1 MKFRYFILIGF
12 ILVLLSLTAVSADE
26 NVTVEDDTV
35 DLSVDVEA
43 EDTYDGDEYNREG
56 YTVSWI
62 VGVEN
67 SKGTA
72 YSTRVQVSLSKN
84 METVSYY
91 PTRGSYDIKTGIW
104 DVGDLKSN
112 ENAALMLKTKLLED
126 GRFTVSAI
134 ATTDSNDTYPD
145 DNFNSWSIESGG
157 TNNHPNI
164 KYRAPPQGEVGNKT
178 PESVTT
184 TSDSRGNHNEHYAS
198 QTHGGFGD
206 RQIAEDEVETQA
218 SEDNNAS
225 LRGSIAKNIQNH
237 DSNLNTVII
246 IVFVIMIVAVIG
258 YRKLKK

>member
-62 VGVEN
+62 VGVKN

-72 YSTRVQVSLSKN
+72 YNTTVQVLLSENLETVNSLS
-84 METVSYY
+84 
-91 PTRGSYDIKTGIW
+91 TRGSYDIKTGIW

-126 GRFTVSAI
+126 GVFTVSAI

-157 TNNHPNI
+157 TNNHPNTPII
-164 KYRAPPQGEVGNKT
+164 KIPD
-178 PESVTT
+178 ESGQKKSEFITT

-198 QTHGGFGD
+198 QTHGGFGN
-206 RQIAEDEVETQA
+206 RQIAEKKAKTPS
-218 SEDNNAS
+218 SEDKNAS
-225 LRGSIAKNIQNH
+225 LRGSIAKNIQNQ
-237 DSNLNTVII
+237 DSNFTTVII
-246 IVFVIMIVAVIG
+246 ILFAMMAVAVIG
-258 YRKLKK
+258 YMKIKK

>member
-26 NVTVEDDTV
+26 NATVMDNEA

-43 EDTYDGDEYNREG
+43 EDTYDGNEYNREG

-72 YSTRVQVSLSKN
+72 YSTRVHVSLSKN

-91 PTRGSYDIKTGIW
+91 PTRGSYDFKTGIW
-104 DVGDLKSN
+104 DVGDLKSK
-112 ENAALMLKTKLLED
+112 ENAALMLKTKLLSD
-126 GRFTVSAI
+126 GVFTVTAN

-145 DNFNSWSIESGG
+145 DNYNSWSIESGG
-157 TNNHPNI
+157 TNYHPNTPI
-164 KYRAPPQGEVGNKT
+164 TKIPDESSEIR
-178 PESVTT
+178 PESLTT

-206 RQIAEDEVETQA
+206 REIAEDEVETQA

-258 YRKLKK
+258 YRKIKK

>member
-62 VGVEN
+62 VCVKN
-67 SKGTA
+67 SKATA
-72 YSTRVQVSLSKN
+72 YNTQVKVLLSEN
-84 METVSYY
+84 LETVNFH

-112 ENAALMLKTKLLED
+112 ENEALILKTKLLED
-126 GRFTVSAI
+126 GVFTVSAI

-145 DNFNSWSIESGG
+145 DNFNSWSIESGV
-157 TNNHPNI
+157 TNYHPNTHRTKI
-164 KYRAPPQGEVGNKT
+164 PDESDEKK
-178 PESVTT
+178 PETVTT

-206 RQIAEDEVETQA
+206 REIAEDEVETQA

-258 YRKLKK
+258 YRKIKK

>member
-1 MKFRYFILIGF
+1 MKIRYLILIGF
-12 ILVLLSLTAVSADE
+12 ILALLSLTAVSADE
-26 NVTVEDDTV
+26 NATVMDNEA

-43 EDTYDGDEYNREG
+43 KDTYDGNEYNREG

-62 VGVEN
+62 VGVKN
-67 SKGTA
+67 SKATA
-72 YSTRVQVSLSKN
+72 HNTRVQVSLSKN
-84 METVSYY
+84 LETVSYH
-91 PTRGSYDIKTGIW
+91 PTKGSYDIKTGIW

-184 TSDSRGNHNEHYAS
+184 TSDSKGKHNEHYAS
-198 QTHGGFGD
+198 QTHEGFGD
-206 RQIAEDEVETQA
+206 RQIAEDEVETPS
-218 SEDNNAS
+218 SEDKNAS
-225 LRGSIAKNIQNH
+225 LRGSIAKNIQNQ
-237 DSNLNTVII
+237 DSNFTTVII
-246 IVFVIMIVAVIG
+246 ILFAIMAVAVIG
-258 YRKLKK
+258 YMKIKK

>member
-26 NVTVEDDTV
+26 NVTIEDDTV

-84 METVSYY
+84 IETVGYY
-91 PTRGSYDIKTGIW
+91 PTRGSYDFKTGIW

-112 ENAALMLKTKLLED
+112 ENAALILKTKLLED
-126 GRFTVSAI
+126 GVFTVTAN

-145 DNFNSWSIESGG
+145 DNFNSWSIESRV
-157 TNNHPNI
+157 TNYHPN
-164 KYRAPPQGEVGNKT
+164 T
-178 PESVTT
+178 PRTKIPDESSKKKSETVTT

-206 RQIAEDEVETQA
+206 REIAEDEVETQA

-258 YRKLKK
+258 YRKIKK

>member
-35 DLSVDVEA
+35 DLSVDVEGK
-43 EDTYDGDEYNREG
+43 DTYDGDEYNREG

-62 VGVEN
+62 VGVNN

-72 YSTRVQVSLSKN
+72 YNTMVQVLLSEN
-84 METVSYY
+84 LETVGYY

-104 DVGDLKSN
+104 DVGDLKSK

-126 GRFTVSAI
+126 GVFTVSAI

-157 TNNHPNI
+157 TNYHPN
-164 KYRAPPQGEVGNKT
+164 T
-178 PESVTT
+178 PITKIPDESGKKKSQFVTT

-206 RQIAEDEVETQA
+206 REIAEDEVETQA

-258 YRKLKK
+258 YRKIKK